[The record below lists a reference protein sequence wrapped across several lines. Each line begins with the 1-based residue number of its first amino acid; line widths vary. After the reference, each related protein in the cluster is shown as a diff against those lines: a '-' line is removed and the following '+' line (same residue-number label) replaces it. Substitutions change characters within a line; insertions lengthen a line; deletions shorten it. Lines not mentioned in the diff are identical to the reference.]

1 MIVVVRAEG
10 CQLLLGPI
18 LRRFEIDV
26 VDQNDD
32 QHQPPALRVVARDQ
46 HDRHRD
52 GARKRDKRQWDVVLH
67 IDGTYTGEIVATRE
81 DMVRYFT
88 DWLKAVL
95 RNEDGS

>member
-1 MIVVVRAEG
+1 M
-10 CQLLLGPI
+10 
-18 LRRFEIDV
+18 
-26 VDQNDD
+26 
-32 QHQPPALRVVARDQ
+32 
-46 HDRHRD
+46 
-52 GARKRDKRQWDVVLH
+52 RDKRQWDVVLH